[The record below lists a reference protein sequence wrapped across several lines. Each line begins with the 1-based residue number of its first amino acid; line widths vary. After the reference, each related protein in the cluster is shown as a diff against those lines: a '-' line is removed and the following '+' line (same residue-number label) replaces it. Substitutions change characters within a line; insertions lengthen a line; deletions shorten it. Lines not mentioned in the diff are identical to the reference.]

1 MKRTYESVDVK
12 TMIEGI
18 GMLTIQPAPVTLSFP
33 SNFLVGLN
41 TKLLHDRKSQPPAS
55 RRPATD
61 RKMEIEPLKKSN
73 QTVPGHAATAVDNTP
88 VAVMITDR
96 KSQYPGL
103 EPTQIEEKLKL
114 FFETNQPR
122 TTKNS
127 YGTYIRRFKGFMNRR
142 KYPFH
147 GDPKNTDLYVSEFLM
162 GCATGIDGHKRLASS
177 TIMNVVSGAVAD
189 FYRFDAHTPTRSK
202 ICKTTKAAVRK
213 AAPKARA
220 AKAPLPLA
228 RLRQLIEATRRD
240 TNLIA
245 ASRDV
250 CIFLIMYGGLLRESE
265 VANLKN
271 INIHSTSVKIQ
282 NVDRAAVRIDVV
294 KAKNDQDEKGSQRLI
309 PELTEDKQL
318 CLVTAMKLYDQ
329 HRNTI
334 HKNFVYS
341 LQRSSVGSQLKASSP
356 SEILKQRL
364 RQVVPPIPKPEL
376 ATYASNSLRK
386 GGATAMFNNGGNKLQ
401 VKRHGA
407 WRSDAVDAYITVDKS
422 ALAEL
427 VESIFTENESDQDS
441 SDDD

>member
-1 MKRTYESVDVK
+1 MKRTYAPVDVK
-12 TMIEGI
+12 TLIDAI
-18 GMLTIQPAPVTLSFP
+18 GTLTIQPGPAALSFP
-33 SNFLVGLN
+33 PNFLVGLN
-41 TKLLHDRKSQPPAS
+41 TRPLQDRKSQSPA
-55 RRPATD
+55 PITD
-61 RKMEIEPLKKSN
+61 RKMGIDLSQKLN
-73 QTVPGHAATAVDNTP
+73 QTARGQAATAACNTT
-88 VAVMITDR
+88 VAVTITDR
-96 KSQYPGL
+96 KLQHLRLDPM
-103 EPTQIEEKLKL
+103 QIEEKLRS
-114 FFETNQPR
+114 FFDTHQPQ
-122 TTKNS
+122 TTKRS
-127 YGTYIRRFKGFMNRR
+127 YGTYIRRFKEFMNRR

-162 GCATGIDGHKRLASS
+162 GCATGIDGHKKLASS

-240 TNLIA
+240 PNLIA
-245 ASRDV
+245 ASRDA

-265 VANLKN
+265 VVNLKN

-282 NVDRAAVRIDVV
+282 NTDRVAVRIDVV

-318 CLVTAMKLYDQ
+318 CLVTAMKLYEK

-341 LQRSSVGSQLKASSP
+341 LQRQSVGSQLKASSP
-356 SEILKQRL
+356 SEILKHRL
-364 RQVVPPIPKPEL
+364 SQITPPIPKTEL

-427 VESIFTENESDQDS
+427 VESIFTENETNYDS
-441 SDDD
+441 SDDDE